1 MSTTKRFG
9 PALLLVA
16 LMLAAPANGAAQDR
30 PPARPLVIDTTPA
43 GQIHRITLTDGSQLV
58 GRVTRVDADSIQFES
73 ALGASTIAIAS
84 IVSVQTERRG
94 EVRYGQYFY
103 ANPNATRL
111 IFAPTGRMLARGEGY
126 FSDYWL
132 FFPGIAVGV
141 ADRLT
146 IGGGMSI
153 IPGVGFDNQVFYF
166 TPKVGVVQDSN
177 TNVAVGALIG
187 TIPGESDGN
196 TAGILYG
203 VGTRGGP
210 DAQVTAGLGYGFV
223 NGRLADRPML
233 MLGGE
238 ARGSPN
244 VGFVTE
250 NYLLPG
256 GVMIFS
262 GGVRFMGRNI
272 SVDLALASIAET
284 GDSFCCVPFVGF
296 IYKWDA
302 KTAKT
307 SFRQPLVHKSRE

>member
-16 LMLAAPANGAAQDR
+16 LMFAAPVSGGAQER

-43 GQIHRITLTDGSQLV
+43 GQIHRITLRDGSQLV
-58 GRVTRVDADSIQFES
+58 GRVTRVQPDSIQFES

-84 IVSVQTERRG
+84 ILSVQTERRG
-94 EVRYGQYFY
+94 EVKYGQYFY

-111 IFAPTGRMLARGEGY
+111 IFAPTGRMLAQGEGY
-126 FSDYWL
+126 FSDYWV

-141 ADRLT
+141 TDRLT
-146 IGGGMSI
+146 LGGGMSM
-153 IPGVGFDNQVFYF
+153 IPGVGFDNQVYYF
-166 TPKVGVVQDSN
+166 TPKIGVVKDSN
-177 TNVAVGALIG
+177 TNVAVGALIASV
-187 TIPGESDGN
+187 PGDGDGN

-210 DAQVTAGLGYGFV
+210 DAQVTGGFGYGFV
-223 NGRLADRPML
+223 NGKLADRPMV

-256 GVMIFS
+256 GVLILS
-262 GGVRFMGRNI
+262 GGLRFMGRNI
-272 SVDLALASIAET
+272 SVDLALASIS
-284 GDSFCCVPFVGF
+284 GDGESFCCVPFLGF
-296 IYKWDA
+296 VYKWDA
-302 KTAKT
+302 KSTRT
-307 SFRQPLVHKSRE
+307 SSRLPLVHRSRE